1 MSWPGARKVL
11 VPIAVAV
18 TLGDG
23 DGAATVADT
32 GALGDPADAG
42 EPAGVGD
49 PAGVLA
55 AFAAGELLGEL
66 QADISKAAP
75 ANKAAAVTRRA
86 LREFAVNM
94 DSPSLNVP

>member
-11 VPIAVAV
+11 VPVGAAVA
-18 TLGDG
+18 LGAG
-23 DGAATVADT
+23 DGAAAVADT

-42 EPAGVGD
+42 EAADVGD

-55 AFAAGELLGEL
+55 ALAAGELLDEL

-75 ANKAAAVTRRA
+75 ASKAAAVTRRA